1 MAGVEPSP
9 PPPPR
14 RRSIPLRR
22 ILATAAAISYYGGVR
37 HPSVVL
43 ALSSPPYPPR
53 DIVPSSAARKPHS
66 ANPSPIADVDDGEGI
81 GGREDGTKKR
91 TARIAV
97 VGAGAV
103 GSYYGG
109 RLWEG
114 AAAASVPCD
123 DDDDDRVAATTTTS
137 VLFHLRGENYDY
149 CTKHGIEISSYHGD
163 FNIPPHE
170 LLAYRTTEEMAR
182 DIVDASG
189 TPGDD
194 IDDEYFDWIVC
205 ALKST
210 AVSNYFFPTSM
221 TTS

>member
-1 MAGVEPSP
+1 M
-9 PPPPR
+9 
-14 RRSIPLRR
+14 
-22 ILATAAAISYYGGVR
+22 
-37 HPSVVL
+37 
-43 ALSSPPYPPR
+43 
-53 DIVPSSAARKPHS
+53 
-66 ANPSPIADVDDGEGI
+66 
-81 GGREDGTKKR
+81 
-91 TARIAV
+91 
-97 VGAGAV
+97 
-103 GSYYGG
+103 
-109 RLWEG
+109 
-114 AAAASVPCD
+114 PCD